1 MAKRQPGEEWQCA
14 ACSARLV
21 GARTINGKVAPI
33 ELDLAD
39 DGNCFIFRAKG
50 EVRVAALGG
59 PLLEEARRQGFELR
73 HNHFATCP
81 ESERFRR
88 PSQED
93 VRPSD

>member
-1 MAKRQPGEEWQCA
+1 
-14 ACSARLV
+14 L
-21 GARTINGKVAPI
+21 TINGKTAPI

-39 DGNCFIFRAKG
+39 DGNCFIFRNAEG
-50 EVRVAALGG
+50 QIRVAALGG
-59 PLLEEARRQGFELR
+59 PLLEEARRQGFQLR

-88 PSQED
+88 ES